1 MINLDSLSLSDLVN
15 VLSDIEQESNRRR
28 YLAEPDSWIE
38 EVLGET
44 IYSKQREICLSVANN
59 KRTAVASCF
68 SSGKSFIAA
77 RIIAGWISNHP
88 PGEAFAITTA
98 PTNPQVK
105 AILWREL
112 GRAHTAGKLPGRM
125 NQAEWYIKIPGGK
138 EEIVAYGRKPSD
150 MKLEEGKDSTIA
162 AFQGIHAKYILVV
175 LDEAAGIPRALFNT
189 ADSALIINENSRIL
203 AIGNPEDST
212 SAFADACKPG
222 SGWNF
227 IHIPYS
233 ATPNF
238 TGEPVS
244 QRMKDE
250 LLSTQWIDEKRVKWG
265 ETNPL
270 WISKAL
276 AQFPESSSDGLI
288 PIAWIRAAQ
297 DRQLAPT
304 APVELGVDVGGGGD
318 KNVIAHRQGP
328 VVRIIRRD
336 RNPDTM
342 KTLGN
347 VMEAIKTTGAT
358 SAKVDNIGIGH
369 GAVDRA
375 KEIADDQTKEQGIRD
390 RAKVIK
396 GVSVGESARDTEAFV
411 NLRAEGYWGV
421 RERFQEGNI
430 DIDSADEDLAA
441 QLVDMQYKRT
451 SSGKIQIESKEEMK
465 RRGKSSPDDA
475 DAVMLSFL
483 PVEEKKVYR
492 ATWGSRNR
500 R

>member
-1 MINLDSLSLSDLVN
+1 MINLDSLSQSDLVN

-28 YLAEPDSWIE
+28 YLLEPDSWIE
-38 EVLGET
+38 EILGET
-44 IYSKQREICLSVANN
+44 IYSKQREICRSVATN

-77 RIIAGWISNHP
+77 RCIAAWISNHP

-112 GRAHTAGKLPGRM
+112 SRAHSAGKLRGRM
-125 NQAEWYIKIPGGK
+125 NQAEWYMRMPSGK
-138 EEIVAYGRKPSD
+138 EELVAYGRKPSD
-150 MKLEEGKDSTIA
+150 MKLEDGKDSTIA

-189 ADSALIINENSRIL
+189 ADSALIVNENSRIL

-233 ATPNF
+233 STPNF

-265 ETNPL
+265 ESNPL

-276 AQFPESSSDGLI
+276 AQFPQSSSDGLI

-297 DRQLAPT
+297 DRCLEPGS
-304 APVELGVDVGGGGD
+304 PVELGVDVGGGGD
-318 KNVIAHRQGP
+318 KSTIARRLGP
-328 VVRIIRRD
+328 VVRIVHRD

-342 KTLGN
+342 QTC
-347 VMEAIKTTGAT
+347 GAVLAELST
-358 SAKVDNIGIGH
+358 SKASIAKVDMIGIGR
-369 GAVDRA
+369 GVVDRA
-375 KEIADDQTKEQGIRD
+375 KEQNKPVVGIN
-390 RAKVIK
+390 
-396 GVSVGESARDTEAFV
+396 VGEQARDKEAFT
-411 NLRAEGYWGV
+411 NLRAEGYWGL

-430 DIDSADEDLAA
+430 DIDPADEDLAA
-441 QLVDMQYKRT
+441 QLVDLQYKRS
-451 SSGKIQIESKEEMK
+451 SSGKIQMESKEEMK